1 MLFAVDAH
9 AIGCRLT
16 GNEVY
21 IRNLLTAMADLPG
34 DWQLLA
40 YVSRPEAEGML
51 PSRFRR
57 ARVSPN
63 PFVRLGADLPLR
75 LRRDRP
81 SLLHVQYTAPIACT
95 APIVVT
101 LRARQ
106 AGERWEVEFVLDAAI
121 PGYVIQ
127 DRYRSILRPGLCCL
141 ELEKQFQHG
150 NKKGRERTSFDAER
164 GIAIRE
170 TLGGGG
176 KSEISVPACPRDALG
191 FLLASAARTSTGALA
206 CGAAGL
212 LRRSLR
218 GEPRIPRLPDRAR
231 Q

>member
-1 MLFAVDAH
+1 M
-9 AIGCRLT
+9 
-16 GNEVY
+16 
-21 IRNLLTAMADLPG
+21 IRIALCLALLGLPAPAQNPAEETLNYTINWPSG
-34 DWQLLA
+34 LSLG
-40 YVSRPEAEGML
+40 EA
-51 PSRFRR
+51 
-57 ARVSPN
+57 
-63 PFVRLGADLPLR
+63 
-75 LRRDRP
+75 
-81 SLLHVQYTAPIACT
+81 
-95 APIVVT
+95 T

-191 FLLASAARTSTGALA
+191 FLLHLRRELQQGRLPAAQQVFFGARYEVSLEYRGFQTVPVNEIPTQADRFSARVKGPASEHSVEIYFARDPARTPVLVRVPFPLGIFSMELV
-206 CGAAGL
+206 
-212 LRRSLR
+212 R
-218 GEPRIPRLPDRAR
+218 
-231 Q
+231 